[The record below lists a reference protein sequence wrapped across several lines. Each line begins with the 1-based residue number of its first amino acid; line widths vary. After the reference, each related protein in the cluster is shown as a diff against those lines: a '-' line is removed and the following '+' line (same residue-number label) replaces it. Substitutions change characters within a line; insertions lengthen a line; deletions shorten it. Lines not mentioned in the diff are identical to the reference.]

1 MVCANGV
8 MSEHDNRS
16 VSFKNLST
24 DNLHPWHDVLEGRV
38 CFQLPKT
45 IRFCRVL
52 HGMPHNEEKMGVEL
66 FAIKIALKPFTKTIF
81 GTGSTTHLRCAVM
94 HFQAALSMCLPTL
107 AAAVT

>member
-8 MSEHDNRS
+8 MSEHDNRL

-38 CFQLPKT
+38 CFQFPKT

-52 HGMPHNEEKMGVEL
+52 PHNEEKMGVEL

-81 GTGSTTHLRCAVM
+81 GTGSTTHLRCAVR
-94 HFQAALSMCLPTL
+94 HFRAALSMYLPTL
-107 AAAVT
+107 AAADT